1 MARSSLRANP
11 TQSSA
16 GTLPGAKEPRN
27 RSRRDSSLATIGAP
41 DDSAVVGGPS
51 AESQGA
57 PGSTGDPWGF
67 LGTGRHRAEAAER
80 RGGTGDR
87 SSEGSGSDYDVV
99 AQVMRRASEASGA
112 AVGAPSR
119 GAAAA
124 GAQAGDPALLS
135 RPSEATHAPSASQ
148 PNWATVALPGSVRQ
162 SQDPGGGLSAG
173 RSRASAGRVSPGLGL
188 SPKARSVSGTLGA
201 GLQGFAGLIVPSEA
215 LQEGS
220 PAVRVARSPAG
231 RANGRAAGLS
241 RPSSGVSWEAG
252 AHSGAGDGAPAAV
265 GPLLVVTS
273 TQRAGGGSGVA
284 LGVGAARGVLGA
296 DEGAVGQVRA
306 ASTPRHTLVRGAF
319 GGGALGA
326 GSVARSDSAGR
337 SPRFQ
342 GAGSGPHGG
351 LHGPPSKGPSS
362 APADHAVKPAELD
375 ANERLFLKREQWAMR
390 KSGRIAPVL
399 PPNDLLWMIWERVDI
414 LTQQALLQ
422 RAMGRLDVPADLED
436 VPPEVIEEEAAL
448 LSDELQARG
457 FLPRVA
463 RRAAMQA
470 ALAGLD
476 DDDDDDDDDYGDHD
490 DDEGGHE
497 ESALGAR
504 GVTRGGVAGRSIGA
518 RGEGGSESAGRA
530 TSTAAGSKP
539 PMLRGRSTLGA
550 TLLVQRLGRA
560 AKERRL
566 KRAGTALPARSLAPP
581 PANDFIAADG
591 AVHAPTKRG
600 RRRPKRFSTL
610 GHFASKLVAEQ
621 RAKPVGAAQVL
632 DLMKRA

>member
-1 MARSSLRANP
+1 
-11 TQSSA
+11 
-16 GTLPGAKEPRN
+16 
-27 RSRRDSSLATIGAP
+27 
-41 DDSAVVGGPS
+41 
-51 AESQGA
+51 
-57 PGSTGDPWGF
+57 
-67 LGTGRHRAEAAER
+67 
-80 RGGTGDR
+80 
-87 SSEGSGSDYDVV
+87 
-99 AQVMRRASEASGA
+99 
-112 AVGAPSR
+112 
-119 GAAAA
+119 
-124 GAQAGDPALLS
+124 
-135 RPSEATHAPSASQ
+135 
-148 PNWATVALPGSVRQ
+148 
-162 SQDPGGGLSAG
+162 
-173 RSRASAGRVSPGLGL
+173 
-188 SPKARSVSGTLGA
+188 
-201 GLQGFAGLIVPSEA
+201 
-215 LQEGS
+215 
-220 PAVRVARSPAG
+220 
-231 RANGRAAGLS
+231 
-241 RPSSGVSWEAG
+241 
-252 AHSGAGDGAPAAV
+252 
-265 GPLLVVTS
+265 
-273 TQRAGGGSGVA
+273 
-284 LGVGAARGVLGA
+284 
-296 DEGAVGQVRA
+296 
-306 ASTPRHTLVRGAF
+306 
-319 GGGALGA
+319 
-326 GSVARSDSAGR
+326 
-337 SPRFQ
+337 
-342 GAGSGPHGG
+342 
-351 LHGPPSKGPSS
+351 
-362 APADHAVKPAELD
+362 
-375 ANERLFLKREQWAMR
+375 MR

-476 DDDDDDDDDYGDHD
+476 DDDDDEDEDDGYDDDDDDYGDHD

-566 KRAGTALPARSLAPP
+566 KRAGKALPARSLAPP